1 MCVGSVLRLWSSVS
15 PLLGSPSHHHRVG
28 APGSRLLALAG
39 ECIGVLDI
47 VQEAGWYE
55 SGILLRD

>member
-1 MCVGSVLRLWSSVS
+1 MCREYLEAVDSVP
-15 PLLGSPSHHHRVG
+15 PLLGSPPPHHHVG
-28 APGSRLLALAG
+28 VPGSRLLALVG